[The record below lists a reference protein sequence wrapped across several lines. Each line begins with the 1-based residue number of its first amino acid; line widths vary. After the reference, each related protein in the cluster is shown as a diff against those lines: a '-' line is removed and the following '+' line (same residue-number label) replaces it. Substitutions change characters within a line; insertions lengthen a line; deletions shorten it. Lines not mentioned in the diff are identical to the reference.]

1 MSQTLIA
8 ALGFLGG
15 AVAALVDGHRS
26 VGIAALVLG
35 LTLGPAAASVGG
47 LPAAAVVIG
56 AGLGAAFLDPAV
68 RRGAER
74 MGKVAGLDPLVPVVA
89 PREALFGPRSIRA
102 AAGALALVAASWVS
116 LNVLVGAAGSAQGA
130 VFAAAYTWLVGAI
143 RLLRARALEDLL
155 VGAVAVA
162 LAGAVG
168 WILEAGPSALP
179 EAMVAAGLA
188 PAAAVT
194 AGWLR
199 GRHRRLAAV
208 SGTVSP

>member
-15 AVAALVDGHRS
+15 AVAALVDGPRA
-26 VGIAALVLG
+26 VGIAALVAG
-35 LTLGPAAASVGG
+35 LALAPSAASVGG
-47 LPAAAVVIG
+47 LPAAAVVTG
-56 AGLGAAFLDPAV
+56 AGLAAALLDPAA

-74 MGKVAGLDPLVPVVA
+74 MGRVPGLDPLVPVVA
-89 PREALFGPRSIRA
+89 SREALFGPRSIRA
-102 AAGALALVAASWVS
+102 AAAALALVAASWVS
-116 LNVLVGAAGSAQGA
+116 LNVLVGAAGTAQGA

-155 VGAVAVA
+155 VGAATVA

-199 GRHRRLAAV
+199 GRHHQPAAHEAAA
-208 SGTVSP
+208 